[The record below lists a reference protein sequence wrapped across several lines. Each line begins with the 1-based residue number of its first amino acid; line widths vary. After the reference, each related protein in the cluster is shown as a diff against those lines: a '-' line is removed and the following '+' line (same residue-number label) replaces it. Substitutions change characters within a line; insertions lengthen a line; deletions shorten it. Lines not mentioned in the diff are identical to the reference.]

1 MGLNENQKRR
11 VHSYLMHIE
20 KSMRRMEH
28 LLQTQPTEGILYC
41 VKTDLSA
48 GQRRQLLELFE
59 ELCRRI
65 QVVAHRF
72 SVPRSEESLHSAIAA
87 ELSQDWTL
95 LEELYSKKLR
105 GLGSVSTDLKA
116 TLDPEIERLVALV
129 NRGFDTCRTPRIES
143 SESSRGGK
151 LAESNPRGKRGCP
164 DE

>member
-28 LLQTQPTEGILYC
+28 LIQTEPTEGILYR

-48 GQRRQLLELFE
+48 GQRQQLLELFE
-59 ELCRRI
+59 ELRRRI

-72 SVPRSEESLHSAIAA
+72 SVPRGEESLHSAIAA

-129 NRGFDTCRTPRIES
+129 DRGFDTCREPHKES
-143 SESSRGGK
+143 SESSRGKEAGRIHSK
-151 LAESNPRGKRGCP
+151 G
-164 DE
+164 